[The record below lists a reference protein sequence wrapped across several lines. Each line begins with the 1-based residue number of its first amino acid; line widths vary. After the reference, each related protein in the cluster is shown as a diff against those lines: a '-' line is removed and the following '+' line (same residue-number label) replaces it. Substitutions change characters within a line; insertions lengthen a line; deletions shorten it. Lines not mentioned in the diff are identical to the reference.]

1 MPEPVIHQPLHYHFL
16 MLVELVHL
24 LLQPSVLVLLL
35 LLLLEL
41 ALLLM

>member
-1 MPEPVIHQPLHYHFL
+1 

-24 LLQPSVLVLLL
+24 LLQPSGLVLLL